1 MLLNID
7 KIDEEPGVGCAGLD
21 VVVVVEAGVEDGTE
35 VIYVSDPAP
44 EAAGEERGGAAV
56 FVVKVLHG
64 GAELIDGVLAAP
76 VTAVVSAKEVQIR
89 VRGLQHGAELAEEL
103 LLLLIG
109 MLALKDHPDVDVI
122 WAQAQEGECGV
133 QAAIG
138 GGVLHEAVAD
148 DDLPGL
154 SVKPDAEV
162 KELRLV
168 AVVLLG
174 YADALASGHPGKG
187 TQPPVA
193 GLEVAEAIVGC
204 YLHSVWGF
212 QPAE

>member
-1 MLLNID
+1 MNID

-64 GAELIDGVLAAP
+64 CAELIDGVLAAP
-76 VTAVVSAKEVQIR
+76 VRTVVSAKEVQIR
-89 VRGLQHGAELAEEL
+89 VRGLQHGAELTEEL

-109 MLALKDHPDVDVI
+109 MLALKDHSHVDVLGP
-122 WAQAQEGECGV
+122 QAQEGERGV
-133 QAAIG
+133 QTAIG
-138 GGVLHEAVAD
+138 GGVLHEAVAN

-154 SVKPDAEV
+154 GIEPDAEI

-174 YADALASGHPGKG
+174 YADTLASSHPGKG
-187 TQPPVA
+187 AQPPVA

-204 YLHSVWGF
+204 YLHD
-212 QPAE
+212 